1 MRRAQIIKDS
11 LYDYLSEIGYSY
23 ISDRN
28 IWVFRKEEGEITKEI
43 AIYDMYGEAV
53 DFDFRTTV
61 GGAEGIPYMDSSKVR
76 LNDQGF
82 CDYRNEEEF
91 RILIDEI
98 KRIIMTRGEEIF
110 NEISVISE
118 EQRLTWDMEKEFFE
132 SYEQL
137 IESGSTF
144 LKIKNET
151 GEEKLKIIIEQ
162 LKKLHGKSVQE
173 VRKELLMLA
182 ALYGQI
188 YMEEFEGEW
197 KYINR
202 YCVMD
207 YKGGKFRP
215 LEELILYW
223 KCNDDEKYKIIISN
237 YFYYRDVYNASLKQR
252 KSRQEEVGRE

>member
-11 LYDYLSEIGYSY
+11 LYDYLSEKGYSY

-82 CDYRNEEEF
+82 CEYRNEEEF

-98 KRIIMTRGEEIF
+98 KRIIVTRGEEIF

-118 EQRLTWDMEKEFFE
+118 EQRLTWEMEKELFDNH
-132 SYEQL
+132 EQL
-137 IESGSTF
+137 IEKG
-144 LKIKNET
+144 KIFFGIENET
-151 GEEKLKIIIEQ
+151 GEEKIDMIIAKLKSI
-162 LKKLHGKSVQE
+162 KGKSLQE
-173 VRKELLMLA
+173 VREELLMLSA
-182 ALYGQI
+182 VYGQM
-188 YMEEFEGEW
+188 YEEKFEGKW
-197 KYINR
+197 VYYNR
-202 YCVMD
+202 YCGVD
-207 YKGGKFRP
+207 
-215 LEELILYW
+215 
-223 KCNDDEKYKIIISN
+223 CISN
-237 YFYYRDVYNASLKQR
+237 NTLFPMLSLELDIDETYKLMINKYQYTLNEYNRFLNQR
-252 KSRQEEVGRE
+252 KK